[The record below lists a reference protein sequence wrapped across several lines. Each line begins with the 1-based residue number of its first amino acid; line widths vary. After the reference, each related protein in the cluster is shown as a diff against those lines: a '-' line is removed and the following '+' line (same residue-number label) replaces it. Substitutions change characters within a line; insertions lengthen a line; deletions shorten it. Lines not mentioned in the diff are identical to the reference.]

1 MKAKLRRAFR
11 ALTSMRC
18 AIALLIL
25 LAALCALA
33 SVIPQG
39 QNHDFYAGR
48 YGERP
53 ADWLMALGLDDAF
66 HSALFVVLSAL
77 VCLEL
82 LLCDVIRFPRIV
94 RQSRAFRDPL
104 AYAALDSANCRPNV
118 RDAETAFSRLGMAPA
133 KQAQLP
139 DGRTLLYRSRHAAGL
154 WGAWLC
160 HLGILVLIAGF
171 TLGMF
176 FSRSYSVYGVPG
188 QQKPLADTG
197 CTVGIDDFAVE
208 RYASGAVRQYES
220 AITVHYGNKTE
231 SARVS
236 VNGPARLFGY
246 KFYQNSTGWAAQV
259 DITKDGQP
267 LQSAVLCAGEAL
279 GFADKPELVLMLHNV
294 YPDYVLLPGRGPASA
309 SDEPNNPAYLY
320 ALYYNGSMLGMN
332 ALLQGE
338 EIDIDAYRVR
348 IHTPQRYT
356 LLQVKRDA
364 TALWVLLGALI
375 LLAGLALAFYMQ
387 PARAWAIQGENRLW
401 SFYALCPKGGA
412 LFRQRFDVATKD
424 LSEGEEKEDV
434 SR

>member
-1 MKAKLRRAFR
+1 MKTIKRAFR

-18 AIALLIL
+18 AIVLLLL

-33 SVIPQG
+33 SAIPQG
-39 QNHDFYAGR
+39 QSSDFYAGR

-53 ADWLMALGLDDAF
+53 AALLLALGLDDAF
-66 HSALFVVLSAL
+66 HSALFVALAGL

-82 LLCDVIRFPRIV
+82 LLCDVIRFPRLL
-94 RQSRAFRDPL
+94 RQSRAFRDPVS
-104 AYAALDSANCRPNV
+104 YAALDSANRREDV
-118 RDAETAFSRLGMAPA
+118 KDVQTAFSRLHMTPA
-133 KQAQLP
+133 RQALLP
-139 DGRTLLYRSRHAAGL
+139 DGRELLYCYKHVSGL

-160 HLGILVLIAGF
+160 HLGILLLIAGF

-197 CTVGIDDFAVE
+197 CSVTINDFTVD
-208 RYASGAVRQYES
+208 RYDSGAVRQYES
-220 AITVHYGNKTE
+220 AITVSYHDKMQ

-236 VNGPARLFGY
+236 VNAPARLFGY

-259 DITKDGQP
+259 EISKDGQP

-294 YPDYVLLPGRGPASA
+294 YPDYVLVPGHGPMSA

-320 ALYYNGSMLGMN
+320 ALYYNGGLLGMN
-332 ALLQGE
+332 ALMQGE

-356 LLQVKRDA
+356 LLQVKRDT
-364 TALWVLLGALI
+364 TALWVLFGAVI
-375 LLAGLALAFYMQ
+375 LLVGLALAFYMQ
-387 PARAWAIQGENRLW
+387 PARAWAIRQENRLW

-412 LFRQRFDVATKD
+412 MFQQRFDAATAD
-424 LSEGEEKEDV
+424 LMEGKEEKDA